1 MNIYIATKG
10 NMVGAVLTGE
20 DNRASS
26 PMVFKTQTTDYETQ
40 VIWACRR
47 AIHHVEINKPVDVS
61 DTINIYSERQIDV
74 AKLQNDEYIK
84 RHQFNFV
91 QRQIE
96 TDQEKNRMLSAKV
109 AIDMDARRQLIRGG
123 YSR

>member
-1 MNIYIATKG
+1 MNIYIATKK
-10 NMVGAVLTGE
+10 NMVGAVLTGD

-26 PMVFKTQTTDYETQ
+26 PSVFQTQTTDYETQ

-61 DTINIYSERQIDV
+61 DTINIYSDRQIDV
-74 AKLQNDEYIK
+74 AKLYNDEYIK
-84 RHQFNFV
+84 RHRFNFV
-91 QRQIE
+91 QKQIE

-109 AIDMDARRQLIRGG
+109 AIDMETRRRSIGIGR
-123 YSR
+123 